1 MAKAHVGQ
9 LWIKVPEQAVRLAA
23 RGVRARELATSSRQC
38 CTATGLRR
46 AAELLRREPQD
57 AVVLRAWFRR
67 HHGYYLRA
75 IDRSGKTLRAA
86 AREPAIQAWW
96 MWGGDAMYDAAER
109 AVYRATR

>member
-1 MAKAHVGQ
+1 VGEI
-9 LWIKVPEQAVRLAA
+9 WIDVPVAAARLAA
-23 RGVRARELATSSRQC
+23 RGVQARELAASSRQC

-46 AAELLRREPQD
+46 AAELQERERQD

-96 MWGGDAMYDAAER
+96 MWGGDSMYRAAEAAVER
-109 AVYRATR
+109 AAR